1 MPARDRALSAGAKQC
16 GVRLPSRQ
24 PPSLMPALFRLP
36 VALPL
41 ILGLVIGLGAPGAGA
56 ATPPVQP
63 KDGPGGQAYAAA
75 SVVKRVLGRAGAV
88 TLAYYGNGAASA
100 EGRPVAVL
108 LHAWGAVNPQAYGS
122 WIEHLARS
130 GYLVLFP
137 RFQEV
142 GRTRPVL
149 ASGIAATLVKD
160 ALAELAGD
168 QDAKPDTNRVALI
181 GHLAGVPLAA
191 NLAAHARV
199 TGLPVPR
206 LIFGAMPG
214 GIARDDKAR
223 GIALHDLNEIDP
235 ATLIVTVIGDR
246 DARAADI
253 AARRVM
259 RDASAVPTDHKLM
272 VRTLSD
278 DHGFPALSATL
289 AAPAGGNAA
298 YDIAQLK
305 LPTPDPKQKPAPFK
319 WSPDMTL
326 TGEQTVLVGQIN
338 AAGTDSLD
346 YLAFWKTF
354 DMAAAAA
361 FSGQNAASLKS
372 NPRFIDMERWS
383 DGWPVRRLS
392 LETPRPPAP
401 PKPAAPGAA
410 PVGAK
415 PATKP
420 TTSGRGQ

>member
-1 MPARDRALSAGAKQC
+1 MPPLSRI
-16 GVRLPSRQ
+16 RL
-24 PPSLMPALFRLP
+24 
-36 VALPL
+36 ALPL
-41 ILGLVIGLGAPGAGA
+41 ALALAVAGGTSGVQA
-56 ATPPVQP
+56 ATPPAQP
-63 KDGPGGQAYAAA
+63 KDGPGGQAYSAA

-88 TLAYYGNGAASA
+88 TLAYYGNGAAPA

-142 GRTRPVL
+142 GRTRPVD
-149 ASGIAATLVKD
+149 ASGQAATLVKD
-160 ALAELAGD
+160 ALADLAGD
-168 QDAKPDTNRVALI
+168 QEAKPDTSRVALI

-191 NLAAHARV
+191 NLAAHAKA

-223 GIALHDLNEIDP
+223 GIALHDLGDIDP

-253 AARRVM
+253 ASRRVM
-259 RDASAVPTDHKLM
+259 REATAVPTDHKLM

-289 AAPAGGNAA
+289 AAPAGGNPA
-298 YDIAQLK
+298 YDVAQLK
-305 LPTPDPKQKPAPFK
+305 LPAPDPKQKPAPFK
-319 WSPDMTL
+319 WSADMTL

-361 FSGQNAASLKS
+361 FSGQTATSLKS

-401 PKPAAPGAA
+401 PKPAVPKPAAPGAA
-410 PVGAK
+410 PVAAK
-415 PATKP
+415 PMVKP
-420 TTSGRGQ
+420 TASGRGQ

>member
-1 MPARDRALSAGAKQC
+1 M
-16 GVRLPSRQ
+16 
-24 PPSLMPALFRLP
+24 PSLPRLRL
-36 VALPL
+36 ALPL
-41 ILGLVIGLGAPGAGA
+41 ALALAVASGASGVSA
-56 ATPPVQP
+56 ATPPAQP
-63 KDGPGGQAYAAA
+63 KEGPGGQAYAAA
-75 SVVKRVLGRAGAV
+75 SVVKRALGRAGAV
-88 TLAYYGNGAASA
+88 TLAYYGNGAAPA
-100 EGRPVAVL
+100 GGRPVAVL
-108 LHAWGAVNPQAYGS
+108 LHAWGAVNPQAYGA

-142 GRTRPVL
+142 GRTRPVD

-168 QDAKPDTNRVALI
+168 QEAKPDTSRVALI

-191 NLAAHARV
+191 NLAAHAKT

-223 GIALHDLNEIDP
+223 GIALHDLNDIDP

-259 RDASAVPTDHKLM
+259 REATAVPTDHKLM
-272 VRTLSD
+272 VRALSD

-289 AAPAGGNAA
+289 AAPAGGNSA
-298 YDIAQLK
+298 YDVAQIK

-319 WSPDMTL
+319 WSADMTL

-354 DMAAAAA
+354 DMVAAAA

-410 PVGAK
+410 PAPAK
-415 PATKP
+415 PAAKP
-420 TTSGRGQ
+420 TASGRGQ

>member
-1 MPARDRALSAGAKQC
+1 M
-16 GVRLPSRQ
+16 
-24 PPSLMPALFRLP
+24 PSLPRLRL
-36 VALPL
+36 ALPL
-41 ILGLVIGLGAPGAGA
+41 ALALAVLGGVPGAGA
-56 ATPPVQP
+56 ATPPAQP
-63 KDGPGGQAYAAA
+63 KDGPGGQAYTAA
-75 SVVKRVLGRAGAV
+75 SVTKRALGRAGAV
-88 TLAYYGNGAASA
+88 TLAYYGSGAAPA
-100 EGRPVAVL
+100 QGRPVVVM
-108 LHAWGAVNPQAYGS
+108 LHAWGAVNPQAYGA

-130 GYLVLFP
+130 GSLVLFP
-137 RFQEV
+137 RFQELN
-142 GRTRPVL
+142 RTRPAD
-149 ASGIAATLVKD
+149 ASGIAAGLVKD
-160 ALAELAGD
+160 ALAELAAD
-168 QDAKPDTNRVALI
+168 PEAKPDTGRVALL

-191 NLAAHARV
+191 NLAAHAKE

-223 GIALHDLNEIDP
+223 GIALHDLNAIDP

-259 RDASAVPTDHKLM
+259 REASAVPVDHKLM
-272 VRTLSD
+272 VRALSD

-289 AAPAGGNAA
+289 ASPAGGSPA
-298 YDIAQLK
+298 YDVAQLK
-305 LPTPDPKQKPAPFK
+305 LPAADLKQKPPPFK
-319 WSPDMTL
+319 WSADMAL
-326 TGEQTVLVGQIN
+326 TGEQTVLVAQIN
-338 AAGTDSLD
+338 GAGTDSLD

-401 PKPAAPGAA
+401 PKPAATSAA
-410 PVGAK
+410 PPPAAK
-415 PATKP
+415 PGGKP
-420 TTSGRGQ
+420 VVPVRGH